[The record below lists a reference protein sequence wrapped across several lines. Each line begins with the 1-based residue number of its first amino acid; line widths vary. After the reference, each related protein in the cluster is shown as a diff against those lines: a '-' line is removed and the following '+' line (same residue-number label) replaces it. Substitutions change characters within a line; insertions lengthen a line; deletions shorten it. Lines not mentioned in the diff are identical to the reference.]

1 MPVPD
6 ACLFANYPGSGG
18 VAGGAGPDGAV
29 SSQAGGKGVY
39 NGGVPF
45 LSVVTGSNATLLV
58 ELKQQVDGGDPVDLS
73 GVDHVQFVAKEFPFA
88 AEYYVNQGATI
99 VDGTAGLVSVTL
111 TPDQLKYA
119 GIWPASLITCST
131 PATESPRSPGEIIEE
146 FSCWLYVKRS
156 LTSLIEGNRPITI
169 PEIRMALRDT
179 SPSYNSLLEDLE
191 FSDEEI
197 VYAIMRP
204 VEEWNETPPDLGQ
217 FSYTPGTFPY
227 RENWRRATVGYLLKT
242 AAYHY
247 QRNYVPYNAGGVSF
261 DDKNKAPQYFQTAE
275 QNLQEW
281 RQFVLAKKRELNM
294 SLAFGVI
301 GSRSFYGGAR
311 R

>member
-1 MPVPD
+1 MPIPD

-18 VAGGAGPDGAV
+18 VAGGAGPNGAV

-39 NGGVPF
+39 NGGYPF
-45 LSVVTGSNATLLV
+45 ISVVTGSNATLTID
-58 ELKQQVDGGDPVDLS
+58 LKQQVDGGDPVDLS

-88 AEYYVNQGATI
+88 AEYYINQGATI
-99 VDGTAGLVSVTL
+99 VDGTAGRVSVTL
-111 TPDQLKYA
+111 TPAQLKFA
-119 GIWPASLITCST
+119 GIWPASLITCSP
-131 PATESPRSPGEIIEE
+131 PATTSPLSPGEIIEE

-156 LTSLIEGNRPITI
+156 LTSLEDGNRPITI

-197 VYAIMRP
+197 VYAITRP
-204 VEEWNETPPDLGQ
+204 VEEWNETPPLLDT
-217 FSYTPGTFPY
+217 YTTGTFPF
-227 RENWRRATVGYLLKT
+227 REFWRKATIGYLLKT

-247 QRNYVPYNAGGVSF
+247 QRNYVPYNAGGISF
-261 DDKNKAPQYFQTAE
+261 DDKNKAPQYFQSGE
-275 QNLQEW
+275 QALQEW
-281 RQFVLAKKRELNM
+281 RAFILAKKREINM
-294 SLAFGVI
+294 GLAFGTM

>member
-1 MPVPD
+1 MPIPD
-6 ACLFANYPGSGG
+6 ACLFADYPGSGG

-29 SSQAGGKGVY
+29 SSQAGGRGVY

-45 LSVVTGSNATLLV
+45 ISVVTGSNATLAIA
-58 ELKQQVDGGDPVDLS
+58 LKQSVDGGDPVDLT
-73 GVDHVQFVAKEFPFA
+73 GADHVQFVAKEVPFTT
-88 AEYYVNQGATI
+88 EYYINQAAT
-99 VDGTAGLVSVTL
+99 VTDGTAGLVSITL
-111 TPDQLKYA
+111 TPAQLQYA

-131 PATESPRSPGEIIEE
+131 AATATTPGEIIEE

-179 SPSYNSLLEDLE
+179 SPSYNTLLEDLE

-197 VYAIMRP
+197 VYAMMRP
-204 VEEWNETPPDLGQ
+204 VEEWNEGTPQLEQ
-217 FSYTPGTFPY
+217 FTYTPGTFPFREHWRKATMGILLRSAAHHY
-227 RENWRRATVGYLLKT
+227 R
-242 AAYHY
+242 
-247 QRNYVPYNAGGVSF
+247 RNYVPYNAGGVSF
-261 DDKNKAPQYFQTAE
+261 DDKNKADQYFQDGERLA
-275 QNLQEW
+275 QEW
-281 RQFVLAKKRELNM
+281 KEFMMAKKRELNM
-294 SLAFGVI
+294 SLCFGVL

>member
-1 MPVPD
+1 MPIPD

-18 VAGGAGPDGAV
+18 VAGGAGPEGAV

-45 LSVVTGSNATLLV
+45 LSVVTGSNATLTI
-58 ELKQQVDGGDPVDLS
+58 ELKTQVDGGDPVDLS
-73 GVDHVQFVAKEFPFA
+73 GVDHVQFVAKEMPFTP
-88 AEYYVNQGATI
+88 EYYVNQGATI
-99 VDGTAGLVSVTL
+99 VDGTGGVVSVTL

-131 PATESPRSPGEIIEE
+131 PATSNTPGEIIEE

-156 LTSLIEGNRPITI
+156 LTSLIDDNRPITI

-179 SPSYNSLLEDLE
+179 SPSYNTLLEDLE

-197 VYAIMRP
+197 VYAMMRP
-204 VEEWNETPPDLGQ
+204 IEEWNEGTPHLEQ
-217 FSYTPGTFPY
+217 YTYTPGTFPF
-227 RENWRRATVGYLLKT
+227 RENWRKATIGYLLKT

-247 QRNYVPYNAGGVSF
+247 QRNYVPYSAAGVSF
-261 DDKNKAPQYFQTAE
+261 DDKNKARQYFETGE
-275 QNLQEW
+275 QALNEW
-281 RQFVLAKKRELNM
+281 RQFVLSKKRELNM
-294 SLAFGVI
+294 GLCFGVI